1 MSCLALI
8 IIYLEVGGSLNG
20 RPVTGDD
27 DDLEPGVAI
36 DGGRPDGGS
45 SLQLNLSLLT
55 GHDTDR
61 DI

>member
-1 MSCLALI
+1 LALV
-8 IIYLEVGGSLNG
+8 IIYLKVGGCLDSRL
-20 RPVTGDD
+20 VTGDD
-27 DDLEPGVAI
+27 DDLKPGVAI

-55 GHDTDR
+55 GHDADR